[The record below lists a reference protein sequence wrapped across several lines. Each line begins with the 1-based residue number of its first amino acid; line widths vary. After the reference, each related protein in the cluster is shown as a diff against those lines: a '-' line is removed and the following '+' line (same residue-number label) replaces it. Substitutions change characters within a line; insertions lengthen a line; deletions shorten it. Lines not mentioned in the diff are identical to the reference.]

1 MSKNQDNSPENNK
14 LAGRQGGENPF
25 SLPEN
30 YFSSFS
36 QKMMLKIELAD
47 ELKEFKLL
55 SAIDKKSPFVT
66 PDHYFAQSSL
76 STEVKIELTPYEKLV
91 ELKKIN
97 SFITPES
104 YFETSASQIE
114 NRIEWAEELNL
125 YPALN
130 TIERSNGFAVPQ
142 GYFETFSHTVREKI
156 FAEKNKTGIFD
167 NVIHI
172 VFSKRTAYALAAM
185 LVLSLG
191 LYIYNAKEVVV
202 SNDCNTLACLDRKDI
217 LKDNQLL
224 PMDDES
230 LMEMVN
236 VENLS
241 KNLNES
247 LDKDAKGKDT
257 ETSSAEK
264 EDYVI
269 ENVDVNDIVDEI

>member
-14 LAGRQGGENPF
+14 ENPF

-66 PDHYFAQSSL
+66 PDNYFAQSSL
-76 STEVKIELTPYEKLV
+76 STEVKIELAPYEKLV

-97 SFITPES
+97 SFITPEL
-104 YFETSASQIE
+104 YFENQPARIE
-114 NRIEWAEELNL
+114 NRLEWTEELNL

-130 TIERSNGFAVPQ
+130 AIERSNGFAVPH

-167 NVIHI
+167 NIIHL
-172 VFSKRTAYALAAM
+172 VFSKKTAYALAAM

-191 LYIYNAKEVVV
+191 LYIYNAEEVVGN
-202 SNDCNTLACLDRKDI
+202 NDCNTLACLDRKDI
-217 LKDNQLL
+217 LKDNNLL

-230 LMEMVN
+230 LMEMVDP
-236 VENLS
+236 ETLS
-241 KNLNES
+241 KNLNKS
-247 LDKDAKGKDT
+247 LKGTTGKDA
-257 ETSSAEK
+257 ETSSADKKDK
-264 EDYVI
+264 EDYVL